1 MDVKRFGRPVRR
13 MQNISNKKRRG
24 IKMESEMKK
33 ELDIPLLMA
42 VANKVN
48 EEDKKALMNI
58 IYSNVPE
65 DKHNDVYQLAYLML
79 EEVDDETGED
89 E

>member
-1 MDVKRFGRPVRR
+1 MDVTRFGKPMRE
-13 MQNISNKKRRG
+13 MQNFPTKNRG
-24 IKMESEMKK
+24 RINMEMKK

-42 VANKVN
+42 VVNKVN
-48 EEDKKALMNI
+48 EEDKEALMNI

-65 DKHNDVYQLAYLML
+65 DKHDDVYQLAYLML
-79 EEVDDETGED
+79 EEVEDTTGAE

>member
-1 MDVKRFGRPVRR
+1 MDETRFGRPMRR
-13 MQNISNKKRRG
+13 MQNIPTKNRG
-24 IKMESEMKK
+24 RINMESKIKK

-48 EEDKKALMNI
+48 EEDKKALLNI

-65 DKHNDVYQLAYLML
+65 DKHDDVYQLAFLML
-79 EEVDDETGED
+79 DELDDTTGE
-89 E
+89 EE

>member
-1 MDVKRFGRPVRR
+1 
-13 MQNISNKKRRG
+13 
-24 IKMESEMKK
+24 MKK

-48 EEDKKALMNI
+48 EEDKKALLNI

-65 DKHNDVYQLAYLML
+65 DKHDDVYHLAYLML
-79 EEVDDETGED
+79 DEVDDETGE
-89 E
+89 EE